1 MKFNAINKFEPRDNK
16 AYQSKMPTHSLLF
29 ALMSRLNKRSVDE
42 TDANSVAIV
51 GAGCG
56 EIDMLTIKAAQTI
69 ISAQAIVY
77 DNLVSKDIL
86 QLAADDCEMH
96 YMGKRFGEP
105 SATQEQINLKL
116 LQLNQQGKVVIR
128 LKGGDP
134 NVFGRGAE
142 EALFLAQHGIKSEF
156 IAGVTAAL
164 GCAASAGI
172 PLTHRK
178 VSRSVTFVTG
188 HNCDDS
194 AVEWSGL
201 LASKST
207 LVFYMGK
214 ERAAFI
220 AHGLLKAG
228 AKLSL
233 PVAFIS
239 NGGRTDQQVTTA
251 TVKEMVEVADSIKVD
266 GPTLLIVGEV
276 VAIGQQLANC
286 MSELDLGQMVNNLPL
301 ECAYG

>member
-1 MKFNAINKFEPRDNK
+1 MMLNSTNKPVQLENNLP
-16 AYQSKMPTHSLLF
+16 QQHLSQELL
-29 ALMSRLNKRSVDE
+29 LTLNETISMQNTAGFDE
-42 TDANSVAIV
+42 NRIAIV

-56 EIDMLTIKAAQTI
+56 DIDLLTIKAVRAI
-69 ISAQAIVY
+69 IGAQAIVY
-77 DNLVSKDIL
+77 DNLVSRDIL
-86 QLAADDCEMH
+86 QLAADDCELH
-96 YMGKRFGEP
+96 YMGKRFEEP

-142 EALFLAQHGIKSEF
+142 EAMYLAQHGIKSEF

-194 AVEWSGL
+194 AVEWGGL

-214 ERAAFI
+214 ERAADI

-233 PVAFIS
+233 SVAFIS
-239 NGGRTDQQVTTA
+239 NGGRTDQQVITT
-251 TVKEMVEVADSIKVD
+251 TIKDMVDVAGAITVD

-276 VAIGQQLANC
+276 VAIGKELANC
-286 MSELDLGQMVNNLPL
+286 MSSLDLGQMVNNLPL
-301 ECAYG
+301 ERAYG

>member
-1 MKFNAINKFEPRDNK
+1 MMLNSTNKPVQLENNLP
-16 AYQSKMPTHSLLF
+16 QQHLSQELL
-29 ALMSRLNKRSVDE
+29 LTLNETISMQNTAGFDE
-42 TDANSVAIV
+42 NRIAIV

-56 EIDMLTIKAAQTI
+56 DIDLLTIKAVRAI
-69 ISAQAIVY
+69 IGAQAIVY
-77 DNLVSKDIL
+77 DNLVSRDIL
-86 QLAADDCEMH
+86 QLAADDCELH
-96 YMGKRFGEP
+96 YMGKRFEEP

-142 EALFLAQHGIKSEF
+142 EAMYLAQHGIKSEF

-178 VSRSVTFVTG
+178 VSRSVTIVTG

-194 AVEWSGL
+194 AVEWGGL

-214 ERAAFI
+214 ERAADI

-239 NGGRTDQQVTTA
+239 NGGRTDQQVITT
-251 TVKEMVEVADSIKVD
+251 TIKDMVDIAGAITVD

-276 VAIGQQLANC
+276 VAIGKELANC
-286 MSELDLGQMVNNLPL
+286 MSSLDLSQMVNNLPL
-301 ECAYG
+301 ERAYG

>member
-1 MKFNAINKFEPRDNK
+1 
-16 AYQSKMPTHSLLF
+16 
-29 ALMSRLNKRSVDE
+29 MSR
-42 TDANSVAIV
+42 
-51 GAGCG
+51 
-56 EIDMLTIKAAQTI
+56 
-69 ISAQAIVY
+69 
-77 DNLVSKDIL
+77 DIL
-86 QLAADDCEMH
+86 QLAADDCELH
-96 YMGKRFGEP
+96 YMGKRFEEP

-142 EALFLAQHGIKSEF
+142 EAMYLAQHGIKSEF

-194 AVEWSGL
+194 AVEWGGL

-214 ERAAFI
+214 ERAADI

-233 PVAFIS
+233 SVAFIS
-239 NGGRTDQQVTTA
+239 NGGRTDQQVITT
-251 TVKEMVEVADSIKVD
+251 TIKDMVDVAGAITVD

-276 VAIGQQLANC
+276 VAIGKELANC
-286 MSELDLGQMVNNLPL
+286 MSSLDLGQMVNNLPL
-301 ECAYG
+301 ERAYG

>member
-1 MKFNAINKFEPRDNK
+1 MMLNSTNKPVQLENNLP
-16 AYQSKMPTHSLLF
+16 QQHLSQELL
-29 ALMSRLNKRSVDE
+29 LTLNEIIPMQNTAGFDE
-42 TDANSVAIV
+42 NRIAIV

-56 EIDMLTIKAAQTI
+56 DIDLLTIKAVRAI
-69 ISAQAIVY
+69 IGAQAIVY
-77 DNLVSKDIL
+77 DNLVSRDIL
-86 QLAADDCEMH
+86 QLAADDCELH
-96 YMGKRFGEP
+96 YMGKRFEEP

-142 EALFLAQHGIKSEF
+142 EAMYLAQHGIKSEF

-194 AVEWSGL
+194 AVEWGGL

-214 ERAAFI
+214 ERAADI

-239 NGGRTDQQVTTA
+239 NGGRTDQQVITT
-251 TVKEMVEVADSIKVD
+251 TIKDMVDIAGAITVD

-276 VAIGQQLANC
+276 VAIGKELANC
-286 MSELDLGQMVNNLPL
+286 MSSLDLSQMVNNLPL
-301 ECAYG
+301 ERAYG

>member
-1 MKFNAINKFEPRDNK
+1 MMLNSTNKPVQLENNLPQQHLR
-16 AYQSKMPTHSLLF
+16 QELL
-29 ALMSRLNKRSVDE
+29 LTLNEIIPMQNTAGFDE
-42 TDANSVAIV
+42 NRIAIV

-56 EIDMLTIKAAQTI
+56 DIDLLTIKAVRAI
-69 ISAQAIVY
+69 IGAQAIVY
-77 DNLVSKDIL
+77 DNLVSRDIL
-86 QLAADDCEMH
+86 QLAADDCELH
-96 YMGKRFGEP
+96 YMGKRFEEA

-142 EALFLAQHGIKSEF
+142 EAMYLAQHGIKSEF

-194 AVEWSGL
+194 AVEWGGL

-214 ERAAFI
+214 ERAADI

-239 NGGRTDQQVTTA
+239 NGGRTDQQVITT
-251 TVKEMVEVADSIKVD
+251 TIKDMVDIAGAITVD

-276 VAIGQQLANC
+276 VAIGKELANC
-286 MSELDLGQMVNNLPL
+286 MSSLDLSQMVNNLPL
-301 ECAYG
+301 ERAYG

>member
-1 MKFNAINKFEPRDNK
+1 MMLNSTNKPVQLENNLP
-16 AYQSKMPTHSLLF
+16 QQHLSQELL
-29 ALMSRLNKRSVDE
+29 LTLNETISMQNTAGFDE
-42 TDANSVAIV
+42 NRIAIV

-56 EIDMLTIKAAQTI
+56 DIDLLTIKAVRAI
-69 ISAQAIVY
+69 IGAQAIVY
-77 DNLVSKDIL
+77 DNLVSRDIL
-86 QLAADDCEMH
+86 QLAADDCELH
-96 YMGKRFGEP
+96 YMGKRFEEP

-142 EALFLAQHGIKSEF
+142 EAMFLAQHGIKSEF

-194 AVEWSGL
+194 AVEWGGL

-214 ERAAFI
+214 ERAADI

-239 NGGRTDQQVTTA
+239 NGGRTDQQVITT
-251 TVKEMVEVADSIKVD
+251 TIKDMVNIAGAITVD

-276 VAIGQQLANC
+276 VAIGKELANC
-286 MSELDLGQMVNNLPL
+286 MSSLDLSQMVNNLPL
-301 ECAYG
+301 ERAYG

>member
-1 MKFNAINKFEPRDNK
+1 MMLNSTNKPVQLENNLP
-16 AYQSKMPTHSLLF
+16 QQHLSQELL
-29 ALMSRLNKRSVDE
+29 LTLNETISMQNTAGFDE
-42 TDANSVAIV
+42 NRIAIV

-56 EIDMLTIKAAQTI
+56 DIDLLTIKAVRAI
-69 ISAQAIVY
+69 IGAQAIVY
-77 DNLVSKDIL
+77 DNLVSRDIL
-86 QLAADDCEMH
+86 QLAADDCELH
-96 YMGKRFGEP
+96 YMGKRFEEP

-142 EALFLAQHGIKSEF
+142 EAMYLAQHGIKSEF

-194 AVEWSGL
+194 AVEWGGL

-214 ERAAFI
+214 ERAADI

-239 NGGRTDQQVTTA
+239 NGGRTDQQVITT
-251 TVKEMVEVADSIKVD
+251 TIKDMVDIAGAITVD

-276 VAIGQQLANC
+276 VAIGKELANC
-286 MSELDLGQMVNNLPL
+286 MSSLDLSQMVNNLPL
-301 ECAYG
+301 ERAYG

>member
-1 MKFNAINKFEPRDNK
+1 MMLNSTNKPVQLENNLP
-16 AYQSKMPTHSLLF
+16 QQHLSQELL
-29 ALMSRLNKRSVDE
+29 LTLNETISMQNTAGFDE
-42 TDANSVAIV
+42 NRIAIV

-56 EIDMLTIKAAQTI
+56 DIDLLTIKAVRAI
-69 ISAQAIVY
+69 IGAQAIVY
-77 DNLVSKDIL
+77 DNLVSRDIL
-86 QLAADDCEMH
+86 QLAADDCELH
-96 YMGKRFGEP
+96 YMGKRFEEP

-142 EALFLAQHGIKSEF
+142 EAMYLAQHGIKSEF

-194 AVEWSGL
+194 AVEWGGL

-214 ERAAFI
+214 ERAADI

-239 NGGRTDQQVTTA
+239 NGGRTDQQVITT
-251 TVKEMVEVADSIKVD
+251 TIKDMVNIAGAITVD

-276 VAIGQQLANC
+276 VAIGKELANC
-286 MSELDLGQMVNNLPL
+286 MSSLDLSQMVNNLPL
-301 ECAYG
+301 ERAYG

>member
-1 MKFNAINKFEPRDNK
+1 MMLNSKNKPLKLENNLAQPRLSNGLFSVFNERI
-16 AYQSKMPTHSLLF
+16 SMP
-29 ALMSRLNKRSVDE
+29 NSVDFDE
-42 TDANSVAIV
+42 NRIAIV

-56 EIDMLTIKAAQTI
+56 DIDLLTIKAARAI
-69 ISAQAIVY
+69 IGAQAIVY
-77 DNLVSKDIL
+77 DNLVSRDIL
-86 QLAADDCEMH
+86 QLAADDCELH
-96 YMGKRFGEP
+96 YMGKRYEEP

-116 LQLNQQGKVVIR
+116 LQLSQQGKGVIR

-164 GCAASAGI
+164 GCAASAGV

-188 HNCDDS
+188 HHCDDS
-194 AVEWSGL
+194 AIEWGGL

-214 ERAAFI
+214 ERAADI

-239 NGGRTDQQVTTA
+239 NGGRTDQQVITT
-251 TVKEMVEVADSIKVD
+251 TIRDMVDVAGAIKVE

-276 VAIGQQLANC
+276 VAIGQELANC
-286 MSELDLGQMVNNLPL
+286 MSGLDLGQMTSNLPL
-301 ECAYG
+301 ERAYG

>member
-1 MKFNAINKFEPRDNK
+1 MLNSTKKPVQLDNNLPQQCLSKEQLSTLNETIAMQNAVGF
-16 AYQSKMPTHSLLF
+16 
-29 ALMSRLNKRSVDE
+29 DE
-42 TDANSVAIV
+42 NRIAIV

-56 EIDMLTIKAAQTI
+56 DIDLLTIKAARAI
-69 ISAQAIVY
+69 IGAQAIVY
-77 DNLVSKDIL
+77 DNLVSRDIL
-86 QLAADDCEMH
+86 QLATDDCELH
-96 YMGKRFGEP
+96 YMGKRYEEP

-194 AVEWSGL
+194 AVEWGGL

-214 ERAAFI
+214 ERAADI

-239 NGGRTDQQVTTA
+239 NGGRNNQQVTT
-251 TVKEMVEVADSIKVD
+251 TTIKDMVDAAKAITVD
-266 GPTLLIVGEV
+266 GPTLLMVGEV
-276 VAIGQQLANC
+276 VAIGQELADC
-286 MSELDLGQMVNNLPL
+286 MSSLDFGQMVNNLPL
-301 ECAYG
+301 EHAYG

>member
-1 MKFNAINKFEPRDNK
+1 MLNSTNKPVQLENNLP
-16 AYQSKMPTHSLLF
+16 QQHLSQELL
-29 ALMSRLNKRSVDE
+29 LTLNETISMQNTAGFDE
-42 TDANSVAIV
+42 NRIAIV

-56 EIDMLTIKAAQTI
+56 DIDLLTIKAVRAI
-69 ISAQAIVY
+69 IGAQAIVY
-77 DNLVSKDIL
+77 DNLVSRDIL
-86 QLAADDCEMH
+86 QLAADDCELH
-96 YMGKRFGEP
+96 YMGKRFEEP

-142 EALFLAQHGIKSEF
+142 EAMYLAQHGIKSEF

-194 AVEWSGL
+194 AVEWGGL

-214 ERAAFI
+214 ERAADI

-239 NGGRTDQQVTTA
+239 NGGRTDQQVITT
-251 TVKEMVEVADSIKVD
+251 TIKDMVDIAGAITVD

-276 VAIGQQLANC
+276 VAIGKELANC
-286 MSELDLGQMVNNLPL
+286 MSSLDLSQMVNNLPL
-301 ECAYG
+301 ERAYG